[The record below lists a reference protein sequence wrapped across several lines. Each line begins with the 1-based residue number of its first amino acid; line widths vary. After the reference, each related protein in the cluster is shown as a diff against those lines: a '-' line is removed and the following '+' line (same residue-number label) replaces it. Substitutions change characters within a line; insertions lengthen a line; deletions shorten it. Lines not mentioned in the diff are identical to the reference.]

1 MSTRGRFITLEGGEG
16 AGKSTQ
22 VRRLVARLG
31 EHGIAALATR
41 EPGGAPGAEAIRKL
55 LVASEAPDWSPA
67 AEALLMTAAR
77 ADHVEHTIEPA
88 LAAGKWVVS
97 DRFFD
102 SSVAY
107 QGIGRGYGADEVRR
121 LQRLALGN
129 FAPDLT
135 LILDLDPE
143 TGLARA
149 GRREA
154 ETGDGEDRFEKMGG
168 DFHRTLREA
177 FHTIAQREPG
187 RCLLI
192 DADGDEDTV
201 AGRLWEAVT
210 ARLLPEAA

>member
-22 VRRLVARLG
+22 VRRLVERLAG
-31 EHGIAALATR
+31 QGIDAVATR
-41 EPGGAPGAEAIRKL
+41 EPGGAPGAETIRRL
-55 LVASEAPDWSPA
+55 LVSADSHDWSPA

-77 ADHVEHTIEPA
+77 VDHVEHTVEPA
-88 LAAGKWVVS
+88 LAAGRWVVS

-107 QGIGRGYGADEVRR
+107 QGVARGFGAARVRE
-121 LQRLALGN
+121 LQSLVLGD

-149 GRREA
+149 GRRESVN
-154 ETGDGEDRFEKMGG
+154 GGGEDRFERLGA
-168 DFHRTLREA
+168 DFHHRLREA
-177 FHTIAQREPG
+177 FRDIAAQAPE
-187 RCLLI
+187 RCLLVP
-192 DADGDEDTV
+192 ADGDEDAV
-201 AGRLWEAVT
+201 AERLWQAVE
-210 ARLLPEAA
+210 ARLLGQAA